1 MRVYTHTAC
10 LAHDTGPDHAER
22 SARLSAVTD
31 ALRAGLP
38 ALDWHEAPRA
48 TRGQL
53 LRAHAP
59 DLLDAVL
66 ALLQA
71 AAAARQG
78 APRFGLPAD
87 FDPIEG
93 WIGGCSVASN
103 RQCDGIGSAAQ

>member
-1 MRVYTHTAC
+1 
-10 LAHDTGPDHAER
+10 
-22 SARLSAVTD
+22 
-31 ALRAGLP
+31 P
-38 ALDWHEAPRA
+38 ALHATPAQREALVEDA
-48 TRGQL
+48 SG
-53 LRAHAP
+53 